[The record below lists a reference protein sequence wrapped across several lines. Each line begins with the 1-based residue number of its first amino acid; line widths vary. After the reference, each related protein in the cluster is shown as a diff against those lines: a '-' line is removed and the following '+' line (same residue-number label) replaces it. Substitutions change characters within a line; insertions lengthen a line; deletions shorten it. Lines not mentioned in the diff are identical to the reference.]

1 VNVSHACNHTCTCH
15 QIHERRLDVYDSLVT
30 CIAMELQALTYMS
43 VAVAVLVRSEI
54 KTPRN
59 IVTCMKYA
67 GGNLIAQGSEDL
79 CVRIWDFRKN
89 R

>member
-1 VNVSHACNHTCTCH
+1 VNVSCACNHICTCH
-15 QIHERRLDVYDSLVT
+15 QIHKRQLDVYESLVT
-30 CIAMELQALTYMS
+30 CIARELQALTSMS
-43 VAVAVLVRSEI
+43 AAVAVLVRSEM

-59 IVTCMKYA
+59 IVTCMKYV